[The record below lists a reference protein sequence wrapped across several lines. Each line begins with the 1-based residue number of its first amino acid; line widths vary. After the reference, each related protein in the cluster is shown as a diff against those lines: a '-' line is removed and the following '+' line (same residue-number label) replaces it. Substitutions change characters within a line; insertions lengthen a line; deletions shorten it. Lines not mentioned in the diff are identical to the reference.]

1 MRAWLQCVT
10 RARMCAFVITAL
22 TIASVCPSGLL
33 AATASVDL
41 SGVRQTIRGSG
52 GASAWLGQ
60 LTDAEMNTLF
70 GSGPGTVGLSI
81 IRLRIAPDRNW
92 TDELQNARKA
102 TARGAIVMATPWTPP
117 AAMKTNNNVVGGAL
131 KTSEYANYANY
142 LNSFVSYLA
151 SNGAPLYAIS
161 AQNEPDISVTYESCD
176 WTSAQLLDFAKNH
189 AGVISTRMLMSESF
203 HFDKTYTDPILND
216 PAARANVDIIGG
228 HIYGSGLSDY
238 PLARNF
244 GKEVWMTEHL
254 NTDTS
259 VTGVIQTAKEITDCL
274 AVGNYN
280 AYLWWYLKRFY
291 GPIDDNG
298 ARTKRG
304 CVMAQFA
311 RWVRPG
317 FVRVNSTYNPNPGVY
332 VSAYKS
338 GSKVVIVAVNN
349 GANSVTQTF
358 SVTGGA
364 APSTFNRYRT
374 SGSENLATL
383 SAISVSGGS
392 FTTSLPGQSITS
404 FVSP

>member
-1 MRAWLQCVT
+1 
-10 RARMCAFVITAL
+10 
-22 TIASVCPSGLL
+22 
-33 AATASVDL
+33 
-41 SGVRQTIRGSG
+41 
-52 GASAWLGQ
+52 
-60 LTDAEMNTLF
+60 
-70 GSGPGTVGLSI
+70 
-81 IRLRIAPDRNW
+81 
-92 TDELQNARKA
+92 
-102 TARGAIVMATPWTPP
+102 MATPWTPP
-117 AAMKTNNNVVGGAL
+117 ASMKTNNNVVGGSL
-131 KTSEYANYANY
+131 KTSEFANYANY
-142 LNSFVSYLA
+142 LNSFVSFLA

-161 AQNEPDISVTYESCD
+161 VQNEPDIMVTYESCD
-176 WTSAQLLDFAKNH
+176 WTSAQLLSFARNN
-189 AGVISTRMLMSESF
+189 AGVISTRVIMSESF
-203 HFDKTYTDPILND
+203 HFDKTFTDPILND

-317 FVRVNSTYNPNPGVY
+317 FVRVNATYNPNPGVY

-338 GSKVVIVAVNN
+338 GAKVVIVAVNN
-349 GANSVTQTF
+349 SANTVNQTF

-364 APSTFNRYRT
+364 APATFNRYRT
-374 SGSENLATL
+374 SGGENLATL
-383 SAISVSGGS
+383 SSISVSGGS

>member
-10 RARMCAFVITAL
+10 HARICAFVITAL
-22 TIASVCPSGLL
+22 TIASVCPPGLF

-41 SGVRQTIRGSG
+41 SGVRQTIRGFG

-60 LTDAEMNTLF
+60 LTDVEMNTLF

-92 TDELQNARKA
+92 NDELQNAMKA

-117 AAMKTNNNVVGGAL
+117 ASMKTNNNVVGGSL
-131 KTSEYANYANY
+131 KTSEFANYASY
-142 LNSFVSYLA
+142 LNSFVSFLA

-161 AQNEPDISVTYESCD
+161 VQNEPDITVTYESCD
-176 WTSAQLLDFAKNH
+176 WTSTQLLNFARNN
-189 AGVISTRMLMSESF
+189 AGLISTRVIMSESF
-203 HFDKTYTDPILND
+203 HFDKTFTDPILND
-216 PAARANVDIIGG
+216 SAARANVDIIGG
-228 HIYGSGLSDY
+228 HIYGGGLSDY

-317 FVRVNSTYNPNPGVY
+317 FVRVNATYNPNPGVY

-349 GANSVTQTF
+349 SANSVTQTF

-364 APSTFNRYRT
+364 APATFNRYRT
-374 SGSENLATL
+374 SASEDLATL
-383 SAISVSGGS
+383 SSISVSGGS

>member
-1 MRAWLQCVT
+1 MRAWLQCVS
-10 RARMCAFVITAL
+10 RERVCAFIITAL
-22 TIASVCPSGLL
+22 TIATLFPPGLL

-41 SGVRQTIRGSG
+41 SGVRQTIRGFG
-52 GASAWLGQ
+52 GATAWIGQ

-70 GSGPGTVGLSI
+70 GSGPGTIGLSI
-81 IRLRIAPDRNW
+81 LRVRIAPDRNW
-92 TDELQNARKA
+92 TTELENARKA

-117 AAMKTNNNVVGGAL
+117 ASMKTNNNVVGGEL
-131 KTSEYANYANY
+131 RTSDYANYANY
-142 LNSFVSYLA
+142 LNSFVSYLS

-161 AQNEPDISVTYESCD
+161 VQNEPDISVTYESCD
-176 WTSAQLLDFAKNH
+176 WTAAQLLNFARNN
-189 AGVISTRMLMSESF
+189 AGAISTRVVMSESF

-216 PAARANVDIIGG
+216 PAARTNVDIIGG

-238 PLARNF
+238 PLARNN

-259 VTGVIQTAKEITDCL
+259 TTGVIQTAKEINDCL

-304 CVMAQFA
+304 CVMAQYA

-317 FVRVNSTYNPNPGVY
+317 FVRVNATYNPNPGVY

-338 GSKVVIVAVNN
+338 GAKVVIVAVNN
-349 GANSVTQTF
+349 SANSVNQTF
-358 SVTGGA
+358 SVTGGS
-364 APSTFNRYRT
+364 APTTFNRFRT
-374 SGSENLATL
+374 SAGENLATL
-383 SAISVSGGS
+383 TPISVSGGS
-392 FTTSLPGQSITS
+392 FTSSLPGQSITS

>member
-1 MRAWLQCVT
+1 MKAWLQSVS
-10 RARMCAFVITAL
+10 RPRIYAFMIAAL
-22 TIASVCPSGLL
+22 TIASVFTPGLL

-41 SGVRQTIRGSG
+41 SSVRQTIRGFG
-52 GASAWLGQ
+52 GASVWLGQ

-70 GSGPGTVGLSI
+70 GSGPGTIGLSI
-81 IRLRIAPDRNW
+81 LRVRIAPDRNW
-92 TDELQNARKA
+92 NDELQNARKA
-102 TARGAIVMATPWTPP
+102 TARGAIVLATPWTPP
-117 AAMKTNNNVVGGAL
+117 ASMKTNNNVVGGAL

-142 LNSFVSYLA
+142 LNSFVSYLS

-161 AQNEPDISVTYESCD
+161 VQNEPDISVTYESCD
-176 WTSAQLLDFAKNH
+176 WTAAQLLDFARNN
-189 AGVISTRMLMSESF
+189 AGVISTRVLMSESF
-203 HFDKTYTDPILND
+203 HFDKNYTDPILND
-216 PAARANVDIIGG
+216 SAARANADIIGG

-238 PLARNF
+238 PLARSY

-259 VTGVIQTAKEITDCL
+259 VTGVIQTAKEITDCM

-280 AYLWWYLKRFY
+280 AYIWWYLRRFY

-317 FVRVNSTYNPNPGVY
+317 FVRVNATYNPNTGVY

-338 GSKVVIVAVNN
+338 GAKVVIVAVNN
-349 GANSVTQTF
+349 GANPVSQTF

-364 APSTFNRYRT
+364 APATFNRYRT
-374 SGSENLATL
+374 SASEDLATL

-392 FTTSLPGQSITS
+392 FTTALPGQSITS

>member
-1 MRAWLQCVT
+1 MRAWLQCVS
-10 RARMCAFVITAL
+10 RARVCAFIITAL
-22 TIASVCPSGLL
+22 TIASVFTPGLL

-41 SGVRQTIRGSG
+41 SSVRQTIRGFG

-60 LTDAEMNTLF
+60 LTSAQMNTLF
-70 GSGPGTVGLSI
+70 GSGAGTVGLSVL
-81 IRLRIAPDRNW
+81 RVRIAPDRNW
-92 TDELQNARKA
+92 TDELQNARMA
-102 TARGAIVMATPWTPP
+102 TALGAIVMATPWTPP
-117 AAMKTNNNVVGGAL
+117 ASMKTNNNVVGGEL

-151 SNGAPLYAIS
+151 SNGVPLYAIS
-161 AQNEPDISVTYESCD
+161 VQNEPDISVTYESCD
-176 WTSAQLLDFAKNH
+176 WTSAQLLDFAKNN
-189 AGVISTRMLMSESF
+189 AGAISTRVLMSESF

-216 PAARANVDIIGG
+216 SAARANVDVIGG

-238 PLARNF
+238 PLARSF

-259 VTGVIQTAKEITDCL
+259 VAGVIQTAKEITDCL

-304 CVMAQFA
+304 CVMAQFS

-317 FVRVNSTYNPNPGVY
+317 FVRVNATYNPNTGVY

-338 GSKVVIVAVNN
+338 GTKVVIVAVNN
-349 GANSVTQTF
+349 GANSVNQTF

-364 APSTFNRYRT
+364 APATFNRYRT
-374 SGSENLATL
+374 SAGEDLATL

-392 FTTSLPGQSITS
+392 FTTSLPSQSITS

>member
-1 MRAWLQCVT
+1 MKAWLQCVSH
-10 RARMCAFVITAL
+10 ARICAFMIIAL
-22 TIASVCPSGLL
+22 TIASVSTPGLL

-41 SGVRQTIRGSG
+41 SGVRQTIRGFG
-52 GASAWLGQ
+52 GASVWLGQ
-60 LTDAEMNTLF
+60 LTEAEMNILF
-70 GSGPGTVGLSI
+70 GSGSGTIGLSI
-81 IRLRIAPDRNW
+81 LRVRIAPDRNW
-92 TDELQNARKA
+92 NDELQNARKA
-102 TARGAIVMATPWTPP
+102 AARGAIVLATPWTPP
-117 AAMKTNNNVVGGAL
+117 ASMKTNNNVVGGAL

-161 AQNEPDISVTYESCD
+161 VQNEPDISVTYESCD
-176 WTSAQLLDFAKNH
+176 WTSAQLLDFAKNN
-189 AGVISTRMLMSESF
+189 AGVISTRALMSESF
-203 HFDKTYTDPILND
+203 NFNKSNTDPILND
-216 PAARANVDIIGG
+216 SAARTNVDIIGG

-238 PLARNF
+238 PLARSY

-259 VTGVIQTAKEITDCL
+259 LTGVIQTAKEITDCMAL
-274 AVGNYN
+274 GNYN

-317 FVRVNSTYNPNPGVY
+317 FVRVNATYNPNTGVY

-338 GSKVVIVAVNN
+338 GGKVVIVAVNN
-349 GANSVTQTF
+349 GANPVTQTF
-358 SVTGGA
+358 SVTGGT
-364 APSTFNRYRT
+364 APATFNQYRT
-374 SGSENLATL
+374 SAGENLATL

>member
-1 MRAWLQCVT
+1 MSTWLQCVS
-10 RARMCAFVITAL
+10 RARMCAVIIIAL
-22 TIASVCPSGLL
+22 TIASVLPPGLL

-41 SGVRQTIRGSG
+41 AGVRQTIRGFG

-70 GSGPGTVGLSI
+70 GTGPGTVGLSI
-81 IRLRIAPDRNW
+81 IRLRIDPNRNW
-92 TDELQNARKA
+92 NDELQNAKKA
-102 TARGAIVMATPWTPP
+102 VARGAIVMATPWTPP
-117 AAMKTNNNVVGGAL
+117 ASMKTSNNVVGGSL
-131 KTSEYANYANY
+131 KASEFANYANY
-142 LNSFVSYLA
+142 LNSFVSFLS
-151 SNGAPLYAIS
+151 SNGVNLYAIS
-161 AQNEPDISVTYESCD
+161 VQNEPDIQVTYESCD
-176 WTSAQLLDFAKNH
+176 WTSAQLLDFARNN
-189 AGVISTRMLMSESF
+189 AGVISTRLIMSESF
-203 HFDKTYTDPILND
+203 HFDKTFTDQILND
-216 PAARANVDIIGG
+216 SAARTNVDIIGG

-259 VTGVIQTAKEITDCL
+259 ITGVIQTASEMVDCM

-280 AYLWWYLKRFY
+280 AYLWWWLKRFY
-291 GPIDDNG
+291 GPIDDSD

-317 FVRVNSTYNPNPGVY
+317 FVRVNATYNPSPGVT
-332 VSAYKS
+332 VAAFKS
-338 GSKVVIVAVNN
+338 GAKVVIVAVNN
-349 GANSVTQTF
+349 GANAVNQTF
-358 SVTGGA
+358 SITGGA
-364 APSTFNRYRT
+364 APTTFNRFRT
-374 SGSENLATL
+374 SASENLATL
-383 SAISVSGGS
+383 STVSVSGGS

>member
-1 MRAWLQCVT
+1 MKAWLQSVS
-10 RARMCAFVITAL
+10 RPRIYAFMIAAL
-22 TIASVCPSGLL
+22 TIASVFTPGFL

-41 SGVRQTIRGSG
+41 SSVRQTIRGFG
-52 GASAWLGQ
+52 GASVWLGQ
-60 LTDAEMNTLF
+60 MTDAEMNTLF
-70 GSGPGTVGLSI
+70 GSGPGTIGLSI
-81 IRLRIAPDRNW
+81 LRVRIAPDRNW
-92 TDELQNARKA
+92 NDELQNARKA
-102 TARGAIVMATPWTPP
+102 TARGAIVLATPWTPP
-117 AAMKTNNNVVGGAL
+117 ASMKTNNNVVGGAL

-142 LNSFVSYLA
+142 LNSFVSYLS

-161 AQNEPDISVTYESCD
+161 VQNEPDISVTYESCD
-176 WTSAQLLDFAKNH
+176 WTAAQLLDFARNN
-189 AGVISTRMLMSESF
+189 AGVISTRVLMSESF
-203 HFDKTYTDPILND
+203 HFDKNYTDPILND
-216 PAARANVDIIGG
+216 SAARANADIIGG

-238 PLARNF
+238 PLARSY

-259 VTGVIQTAKEITDCL
+259 VTGVIQTAKEITDCM

-280 AYLWWYLKRFY
+280 AYIWWYLRRFY

-317 FVRVNSTYNPNPGVY
+317 FVRVNATYNPNTGVY

-338 GSKVVIVAVNN
+338 GAKVVIVAVNN
-349 GANSVTQTF
+349 GANPVSQTF

-364 APSTFNRYRT
+364 APATFNRYRT
-374 SGSENLATL
+374 SASEDLATL

-392 FTTSLPGQSITS
+392 FTTALPGQSITS